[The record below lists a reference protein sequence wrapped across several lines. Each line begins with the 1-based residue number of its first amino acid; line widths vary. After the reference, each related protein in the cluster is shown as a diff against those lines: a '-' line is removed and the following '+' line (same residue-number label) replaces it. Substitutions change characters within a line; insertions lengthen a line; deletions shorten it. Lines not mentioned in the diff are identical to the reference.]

1 MHIYIVVPFNKMPR
15 RKVAEPEPIKD
26 FVLKVAF
33 GLHVA
38 ALVMIGFQQGW
49 TTALDIPFTIV
60 EAAVALIALVR
71 FFLAGV
77 RNDIVKNKNVSY
89 NIKYCAVCLN
99 FQGGTSSEILYLLSF
114 VCVVFRVLVFNE
126 QSDCLLDTCSPTIV
140 QKYISLVGSV
150 MIWSV
155 AEERKPEETKTKKR
169 AGKPDKLG
177 RPTTPTTVIIRSPK
191 RNTNMDSVVLDLSG
205 TRAFGFRKRVTG
217 KIRLV

>member
-1 MHIYIVVPFNKMPR
+1 MPR

-26 FVLKVAF
+26 FVLKFAF
-33 GLHVA
+33 LLHVA

-169 AGKPDKLG
+169 AGKQDPV
-177 RPTTPTTVIIRSPK
+177 RPTTVIIRNPK

>member
-15 RKVAEPEPIKD
+15 RKVAEPERIKD
-26 FVLKVAF
+26 FVLKFAF
-33 GLHVA
+33 VLHVA

-169 AGKPDKLG
+169 AGKPDPV
-177 RPTTPTTVIIRSPK
+177 RPTTVTIPKPK